1 MTMASKVELDHLTWC
16 TLALVSPPFTLS
28 GTKERLEFHTCACSI
43 LCHFLKSVAIHAS
56 NFSLC
61 HDSLNPCFSSRADF
75 EASLIRALRALFC
88 SPEGVPVAV
97 LRFWMLLSVK
107 LLTNLDPQVFPKI
120 SIKFQVN
127 PSHTKEY

>member
-1 MTMASKVELDHLTWC
+1 MEICVCVCSSA
-16 TLALVSPPFTLS
+16 
-28 GTKERLEFHTCACSI
+28 TKGNFATCMHVYVMSFPI
-43 LCHFLKSVAIHAS
+43 VHIHVTHAS

-61 HDSLNPCFSSRADF
+61 HDSSNLCFSSRADF
-75 EASLIRALRALFC
+75 EASLIQALRALFC

-107 LLTNLDPQVFPKI
+107 LLTNLDPQIFPKI